1 MRTATSW
8 RSSKA
13 GMTRLLWRRAS
24 SQPWPRST
32 ATTHHWRARSGSAT
46 AERRHG
52 TMSSLRS
59 NAQPPTSP
67 GALRQ
72 DDERRRD
79 EARLT
84 ALQNQVD
91 ELRQA
96 IREVLSRQGREEEL
110 FKHYESATA
119 QNRIAIE
126 QLRQESQQS
135 AQARALDENR
145 TRQQVNDLDARL
157 EDVTRPIRSLQAHV
171 MELIEAARLK
181 SDDTAQY
188 RQRDDELRRDIVRAE
203 DSIKIVDQDSRRR
216 VAEVAQEGTT
226 FTARIDE
233 LRSDLGH
240 LFDLIDDTRRSIV
253 HIDPSLEELRDMDAV
268 IRQELGRAQTQGEER
283 HELLLERVEDM
294 RGDMDARF
302 ADVRQA
308 LEQRHERLAERID
321 DLGEAH
327 RELGFRIS
335 QLSGQLDELRL
346 IDAPVRRD
354 LWLLNEQRVRLRLDQ
369 AQQELD
375 LIAAQRRDAEAES
388 GAGRVR
394 RPSDH

>member
-1 MRTATSW
+1 
-8 RSSKA
+8 
-13 GMTRLLWRRAS
+13 
-24 SQPWPRST
+24 
-32 ATTHHWRARSGSAT
+32 
-46 AERRHG
+46 
-52 TMSSLRS
+52 MSSTIRPQ
-59 NAQPPTSP
+59 AQINP
-67 GALRQ
+67 GAVRQ

-79 EARLT
+79 EARFA

-96 IREVLSRQGREEEL
+96 MREVLSRRGREEEL
-110 FKHYESATA
+110 LKHYESATA

-126 QLRQESQQS
+126 QLRQETQQS

-145 TRQQVNDLDARL
+145 TRQGVVDLEARL
-157 EDVTRPIRSLQAHV
+157 EDVARPIRSLQAHV
-171 MELIEAARLK
+171 TELVEAARVK
-181 SDDTAQY
+181 ADDTAQY
-188 RQRDDELRRDIVRAE
+188 RQRDDELQTQIEHLSAHVDRTGVLIHQVRDSIDGVREETDGLRRDIVRAE
-203 DSIKIVDQDSRRR
+203 DSIKIVDQDARRR
-216 VAEVAQEGTT
+216 VAEVAQEGETIM
-226 FTARIDE
+226 ARIDE

-253 HIDPSLEELRDMDAV
+253 HVDPSLEELREADAA
-268 IRQELGRAQTQGEER
+268 IRQELGRVQAQGVER

-294 RGDMDARF
+294 RGDVDARF

-321 DLGEAH
+321 DLNEAH

-335 QLSGQLDELRL
+335 QLNGQLDELRL
-346 IDAPVRRD
+346 IDAAVRRD

-375 LIAAQRRDAEAES
+375 MISAQRRDTESDS

-394 RPSDH
+394 RPGDH

>member
-1 MRTATSW
+1 MNS
-8 RSSKA
+8 
-13 GMTRLLWRRAS
+13 M
-24 SQPWPRST
+24 
-32 ATTHHWRARSGSAT
+32 
-46 AERRHG
+46 
-52 TMSSLRS
+52 RS
-59 NAQPPTSP
+59 NAQSPTSP
-67 GALRQ
+67 GAMRH

-79 EARLT
+79 EARIS

-96 IREVLSRQGREEEL
+96 MREVLSRQGREEEL

-119 QNRIAIE
+119 QNRIAID

-171 MELIEAARLK
+171 MELVEASRLK
-181 SDDTAQY
+181 SDDTSQY
-188 RQRDDELRRDIVRAE
+188 RQRDDELQAQIEHLSAHVDRTGVLIHQVRDSIDGVREETDGLRRDIVRAE
-203 DSIKIVDQDSRRR
+203 DSIKIVDQDARRR
-216 VAEVAQEGTT
+216 VTEVTQAGATIT
-226 FTARIDE
+226 GRIDE

-253 HIDPSLEELRDMDAV
+253 HVDPSLEELRDADAAA
-268 IRQELGRAQTQGEER
+268 RQELGRVQTQAEER
-283 HELLLERVEDM
+283 HELLMERVEDM
-294 RGDMDARF
+294 RGDIDSRF

-308 LEQRHERLAERID
+308 LEQRHERLTERID
-321 DLGEAH
+321 DLNEAH

-335 QLSGQLDELRL
+335 QLGGQLDELRL
-346 IDAPVRRD
+346 VDASVRRD

-375 LIAAQRRDAEAES
+375 LIAAQRRDAEANN

-394 RPSDH
+394 RPGDH

>member
-1 MRTATSW
+1 MNS
-8 RSSKA
+8 
-13 GMTRLLWRRAS
+13 M
-24 SQPWPRST
+24 
-32 ATTHHWRARSGSAT
+32 
-46 AERRHG
+46 
-52 TMSSLRS
+52 RS
-59 NAQPPTSP
+59 NSQSPTSP
-67 GALRQ
+67 GAMRQ

-79 EARLT
+79 EARIS

-96 IREVLSRQGREEEL
+96 MREVLSRQGREEEL

-119 QNRIAIE
+119 QNRIAID

-171 MELIEAARLK
+171 MELVEAARLK
-181 SDDTAQY
+181 SDDTSQY
-188 RQRDDELRRDIVRAE
+188 RQRDDELQAQIEHLSAHVDRTGVLIHQVRDSIDGVREETDGLRRDIVRAE

-216 VAEVAQEGTT
+216 VTEVAQAGATIT
-226 FTARIDE
+226 GRIDE

-253 HIDPSLEELRDMDAV
+253 HVDPSLEELREVDAAA
-268 IRQELGRAQTQGEER
+268 RQELGRVQSQAEER
-283 HELLLERVEDM
+283 HELLMERVEDM
-294 RGDMDARF
+294 RGDIDSRF

-321 DLGEAH
+321 DLNEAH

-335 QLSGQLDELRL
+335 QLGGQLDELRL
-346 IDAPVRRD
+346 VDASVRRD

-375 LIAAQRRDAEAES
+375 LIAAQRRDAEANN

-394 RPSDH
+394 RPGDH

>member
-1 MRTATSW
+1 M
-8 RSSKA
+8 SS
-13 GMTRLLWRRAS
+13 T
-24 SQPWPRST
+24 RST
-32 ATTHHWRARSGSAT
+32 PQGQINPS
-46 AERRHG
+46 
-52 TMSSLRS
+52 
-59 NAQPPTSP
+59 
-67 GALRQ
+67 ALRQ

-79 EARLT
+79 EARLA

-96 IREVLSRQGREEEL
+96 MREVLSRQGREEEL
-110 FKHYESATA
+110 LKHYESATA

-145 TRQQVNDLDARL
+145 TRQQVTDLDSRL
-157 EDVTRPIRSLQAHV
+157 EDVTRPVRSLQAHV
-171 MELIEAARLK
+171 MELLDAARVK
-181 SDDTAQY
+181 ADDTSQY
-188 RQRDDELRRDIVRAE
+188 RQRDEELQTQIEHLSAHVDRTGVLIHQVRDSIDAAREETDGLRRDIVRAE
-203 DSIKIVDQDSRRR
+203 DSIKIVDQDARRR
-216 VAEVAQEGTT
+216 VAEVSQAGETI
-226 FTARIDE
+226 TARIDE

-253 HIDPSLEELRDMDAV
+253 HVDPSLEELRDADAAV
-268 IRQELGRAQTQGEER
+268 RQELGRVHGQGVER

-294 RGDMDARF
+294 RGDIDARF

-321 DLGEAH
+321 DLNEAH

-335 QLSGQLDELRL
+335 QLTGQLDELRL
-346 IDAPVRRD
+346 IDAAVRRD

-375 LIAAQRRDAEAES
+375 LISAQRRDTESDS

-394 RPSDH
+394 RPGDH

>member
-1 MRTATSW
+1 M
-8 RSSKA
+8 SS
-13 GMTRLLWRRAS
+13 T
-24 SQPWPRST
+24 RST
-32 ATTHHWRARSGSAT
+32 PQSHS
-46 AERRHG
+46 
-52 TMSSLRS
+52 
-59 NAQPPTSP
+59 
-67 GALRQ
+67 ALRQ

-79 EARLT
+79 EARIA

-96 IREVLSRQGREEEL
+96 MREVLSRQGREEEL
-110 FKHYESATA
+110 LKHYESATA

-145 TRQQVNDLDARL
+145 TRQQVIDLDARL
-157 EDVTRPIRSLQAHV
+157 EDITRPVRSLQAQV
-171 MELIEAARLK
+171 MELLEAARLK
-181 SDDTAQY
+181 HDDTSQY
-188 RQRDDELRRDIVRAE
+188 RQRDEELQTQIEHLSAHVDRTGVLIHQVRDSIDAAREETDGLRRDIVRAE
-203 DSIKIVDQDSRRR
+203 DSIKIVDQDARRR
-216 VAEVAQEGTT
+216 VAEVAQAGETI
-226 FTARIDE
+226 TARIDE

-253 HIDPSLEELRDMDAV
+253 HVDPSLEELREADAAV
-268 IRQELGRAQTQGEER
+268 RQELGRVHGQGVER

-294 RGDMDARF
+294 RGDIDARF

-321 DLGEAH
+321 DLNEAH

-346 IDAPVRRD
+346 VDAAVRRD

-375 LIAAQRRDAEAES
+375 LITAQRRDTESDS

-394 RPSDH
+394 RPGDH

>member
-1 MRTATSW
+1 
-8 RSSKA
+8 
-13 GMTRLLWRRAS
+13 
-24 SQPWPRST
+24 
-32 ATTHHWRARSGSAT
+32 
-46 AERRHG
+46 
-52 TMSSLRS
+52 MSSMRS
-59 NAQPPTSP
+59 NAQTPLNP
-67 GALRQ
+67 GAMRQ

-79 EARLT
+79 EARLAT
-84 ALQNQVD
+84 LQNQID

-96 IREVLSRQGREEEL
+96 MREVLSRQGREEEL
-110 FKHYESATA
+110 FKHFESATA
-119 QNRIAIE
+119 QNRMAIE

-145 TRQQVNDLDARL
+145 TRQQVGDFDARL
-157 EDVTRPIRSLQAHV
+157 EDVARPIRSLQAHV
-171 MELIEAARLK
+171 TELVEAARQK
-181 SDDTAQY
+181 ADDTAQY
-188 RQRDDELRRDIVRAE
+188 HQRDDELQAQIEHLSAHVDRTGVLIHQVRDSIDAAREETDELRRDIVRAE

-216 VAEVAQEGTT
+216 VTEVAQEGQTI
-226 FTARIDE
+226 TARIDE

-253 HIDPSLEELRDMDAV
+253 HVDPSLEELREADAAM
-268 IRQELGRAQTQGEER
+268 RHELGRAQTQSGER

-294 RGDMDARF
+294 RGDIDARF

-321 DLGEAH
+321 DLNEAH

-346 IDAPVRRD
+346 IDAGVRRD
-354 LWLLNEQRVRLRLDQ
+354 LWLMNEQRVRLRLDQ

-394 RPSDH
+394 RPGDH

>member
-1 MRTATSW
+1 
-8 RSSKA
+8 
-13 GMTRLLWRRAS
+13 
-24 SQPWPRST
+24 
-32 ATTHHWRARSGSAT
+32 
-46 AERRHG
+46 
-52 TMSSLRS
+52 MSSLRS
-59 NAQPPTSP
+59 NAQPATSP
-67 GALRQ
+67 GALRH

-96 IREVLSRQGREEEL
+96 MREVLSRQGREEEL

-181 SDDTAQY
+181 ADDTAQY
-188 RQRDDELRRDIVRAE
+188 HQRDEELQTQIEHLSAHVDRTGVLIHQVRDAIDGVREETDELRRDIVRAE

-216 VAEVAQEGTT
+216 VAEVTQEGATI
-226 FTARIDE
+226 TARIDE

-253 HIDPSLEELRDMDAV
+253 HVDPSLEELRDTDAA
-268 IRQELGRAQTQGEER
+268 IRQELGRAQTQSTER

-294 RGDMDARF
+294 RGDIDARF

-321 DLGEAH
+321 DLNEAH
-327 RELGFRIS
+327 REMGFRIG
-335 QLSGQLDELRL
+335 QVSGQLDELRL
-346 IDAPVRRD
+346 IDASVRRD

-394 RPSDH
+394 RPGDH

>member
-1 MRTATSW
+1 MR
-8 RSSKA
+8 
-13 GMTRLLWRRAS
+13 
-24 SQPWPRST
+24 
-32 ATTHHWRARSGSAT
+32 
-46 AERRHG
+46 
-52 TMSSLRS
+52 
-59 NAQPPTSP
+59 
-67 GALRQ
+67 
-72 DDERRRD
+72 
-79 EARLT
+79 
-84 ALQNQVD
+84 
-91 ELRQA
+91 EL
-96 IREVLSRQGREEEL
+96 LSRQGREEEL

-171 MELIEAARLK
+171 MELIEASRLK
-181 SDDTAQY
+181 ADDTAQY
-188 RQRDDELRRDIVRAE
+188 RQRDDELQTQIEHLSAHVDRTGVLIHQVRDAIDSGREETDELRRDIVRAE

-216 VAEVAQEGTT
+216 VAEVTQEGATI
-226 FTARIDE
+226 TARIDE

-253 HIDPSLEELRDMDAV
+253 HIDPSLEELRDSDAA
-268 IRQELGRAQTQGEER
+268 IRQELGRAQTQSAER

-294 RGDMDARF
+294 RGDIDARF

-321 DLGEAH
+321 DLSEAH
-327 RELGFRIS
+327 REIGFRIS

-346 IDAPVRRD
+346 IDASVRRD

-375 LIAAQRRDAEAES
+375 LIAAQRRDAEADS

-394 RPSDH
+394 RPGDH

>member
-1 MRTATSW
+1 
-8 RSSKA
+8 
-13 GMTRLLWRRAS
+13 
-24 SQPWPRST
+24 
-32 ATTHHWRARSGSAT
+32 
-46 AERRHG
+46 
-52 TMSSLRS
+52 
-59 NAQPPTSP
+59 
-67 GALRQ
+67 LRQ

-96 IREVLSRQGREEEL
+96 VREVLSRQGREEEL

-145 TRQQVNDLDARL
+145 TRQQVTDLDARL

-181 SDDTAQY
+181 SDDSAQY
-188 RQRDDELRRDIVRAE
+188 RQRDEELQTQIEHLSAHVDRTGVLIHQVRDAMDAAREETDELRRDIVRAE
-203 DSIKIVDQDSRRR
+203 DSIKIADQDSRRR
-216 VAEVAQEGTT
+216 VAEVAQESTNI
-226 FTARIDE
+226 TARIDE

-253 HIDPSLEELRDMDAV
+253 HVDPSLEELRDTDAA
-268 IRQELGRAQTQGEER
+268 IRQELGRVQTQGTER

-308 LEQRHERLAERID
+308 LEQRHERLTERID

-327 RELGFRIS
+327 REIGFRIS

-346 IDAPVRRD
+346 IDASVRRD

-394 RPSDH
+394 RPGDH